1 MDKFSGHKNVR
12 YLDFG
17 RTGHIPRDVRPFVQ
31 GGFVREK

>member
-1 MDKFSGHKNVR
+1 MDKKHGQENGW

-31 GGFVREK
+31 GGIVL